1 MTEEQAA
8 LIEKARSSLDGARAL
23 LRIRLYGFAASRA
36 YYTMFYAARALL
48 LDKGLR
54 FHKHSA
60 VISALG
66 ERFAKT
72 GLIPPEYH
80 RYLIA
85 AQDARITGDYEFQE
99 QVPATEAELHIAH
112 AEQFLDEAQK
122 MLGSTGKTQ

>member
-1 MTEEQAA
+1 MTEEQAS
-8 LIEKARSSLDGARAL
+8 LLEKAQASLDGARAL
-23 LRIRLYGFAASRA
+23 LRIRLCGFAASRA

-48 LDKGLR
+48 LGEGAR

-72 GLIPPEYH
+72 GRMPSEYH
-80 RYLIA
+80 SYLIA

-99 QVPATEAELHIAH
+99 QVPETEAELHITH
-112 AEQFLDEAQK
+112 AQ
-122 MLGSTGKTQ
+122 